1 MKKQKQK
8 KSKIN
13 KVVLKFSILMAL
25 IFPLFSVY
33 SKSLLSKVNYEVE
46 EIKEEKAEISK
57 SNEDLKMQVN
67 ELASLSNLEEVAKK
81 LGLNYTYNNVKIVE

>member
-13 KVVLKFSILMAL
+13 KVVLTFSILMAL

-46 EIKEEKAEISK
+46 EIKEEKAEILK

-81 LGLNYTYNNVKIVE
+81 LGLHYTYKNVKIVE

>member
-13 KVVLKFSILMAL
+13 KVVLTVSILMAL

-46 EIKEEKAEISK
+46 EIKEENAEISK

>member
-1 MKKQKQK
+1 MKKQNQK

-13 KVVLKFSILMAL
+13 KVVLTFSILMAL

>member
-13 KVVLKFSILMAL
+13 KVVLTFSILMTL

>member
-13 KVVLKFSILMAL
+13 KVVLTFSILMAL

-67 ELASLSNLEEVAKK
+67 ELASLSNLEEVAKQ

>member
-13 KVVLKFSILMAL
+13 KVVLTFSILMAL

-46 EIKEEKAEISK
+46 EIKV
-57 SNEDLKMQVN
+57 VN
-67 ELASLSNLEEVAKK
+67 QLNLYPSLNMNIL
-81 LGLNYTYNNVKIVE
+81 

>member
-13 KVVLKFSILMAL
+13 KVVLTFSILMAL

-57 SNEDLKMQVN
+57 SDEDLKMQVN

>member
-13 KVVLKFSILMAL
+13 KVVLTFSILMAL

-46 EIKEEKAEISK
+46 EIKEAKAEISK
-57 SNEDLKMQVN
+57 SNEDLKMQVT

>member
-13 KVVLKFSILMAL
+13 KVVLTFSILMAL

-46 EIKEEKAEISK
+46 EIKEEKAEILK

-81 LGLNYTYNNVKIVE
+81 LGLHYTYNNVKIVE